1 MLKDIISDAEEKMNK
16 TISVLRRDLLTM
28 KAGKA
33 NPAMLDRV
41 HVQYYGSTTPL
52 NQVANISSPEP
63 RVLLI
68 QPFDRN
74 VIKDIEKAILKS
86 DLGLNP
92 SSDGIVIRL
101 IIPELTEETRKSL
114 VKNVKKNGEEA
125 KVAVRAV
132 RRDANDKV
140 KALKKKNDATE
151 DEVKKC
157 EDDIQKQ
164 TDNYIKEIDRI
175 LESKEKDVMSI

>member
-1 MLKDIISDAEEKMNK
+1 MLKDIIIDAEEKMTK

-101 IIPELTEETRKSL
+101 SIPELTEETRKSL